1 MNIRLRIIHSGTQP
15 GTPATGPVEFGLQRK
30 GGDLVLPR
38 VALAK
43 GRRPIDL
50 TVETVGSS
58 NGEVSFRGP
67 FIHGSAKEQ
76 FLYLAWKRLDV
87 QPGEGPWTWRLKIR
101 LDGLA
106 ALGRGQP
113 FEPEELV
120 EADAEHLR
128 PHRKDSVIWR
138 RAREL

>member
-1 MNIRLRIIHSGTQP
+1 MNIRLRITHSGTQP
-15 GTPATGPVEFGLQRK
+15 GTPVKGPLAFGLQRK
-30 GGDLVLPR
+30 GGELVLPS
-38 VALAK
+38 VTLAE
-43 GRRPIDL
+43 GGSPIDL
-50 TVETVGSS
+50 TVEAVSS
-58 NGEVSFRGP
+58 LSDEVRFRGP
-67 FIHGSAKEQ
+67 FVHGSAKEQ

-87 QPGEGPWTWRLKIR
+87 QSGEGPWAWRLKIR

-113 FEPEELV
+113 FEPEEVV

-138 RAREL
+138 RAREI

>member
-38 VALAK
+38 VTLAK

-87 QPGEGPWTWRLKIR
+87 QPGEGPWT
-101 LDGLA
+101 
-106 ALGRGQP
+106 
-113 FEPEELV
+113 
-120 EADAEHLR
+120 
-128 PHRKDSVIWR
+128 
-138 RAREL
+138 